1 MLTHVLY
8 NWLVVYLACFLA
20 VYGLISDRSRGG
32 CKIGF
37 NRRSTAFIAP
47 KTHEYRLT
55 LRAAENETATDKK
68 LYLVN
73 PRGFCEGVS
82 RAIRTVEETVRIFG
96 PPIYVKHEI
105 VHNEAVCDRLRAK
118 GVVFIEDLNLVPEN
132 SIIIYSAH
140 GIPPEIREIAKSRNL
155 VEIDASCPLV
165 NKVHVYVKNK
175 AKEGYKIV
183 LIGHKNHQEIIGT
196 SGEAPEAVTV
206 VENVSDVQ
214 SLDFPPD
221 TKLFYVTQTTLSLD
235 DCKHIKDALVAK
247 YPHIETIP
255 SGSICYA
262 TTNRQTAIHKV
273 TKLVDMVL
281 IVGSKLSSN
290 AKRLVEAALNRDVKS
305 YLIFDANDVTE
316 ELIGSARNIALSSSA
331 STPEDLTKSVMDKLS
346 SPPFNFVVEEFDGAV
361 ERVPNWRL
369 PRNLEQMI
377 KEHDESTN
385 QTVES

>member
-1 MLTHVLY
+1 MFTYVLY
-8 NWLVVYLACFLA
+8 SCLAVYLTSSLA
-20 VYGLISDRSRGG
+20 VYGRIAGRSQAG

-37 NRRSTAFIAP
+37 NRRLTAFITP
-47 KTHEYRLT
+47 KTHDYRHI
-55 LRAAENETATDKK
+55 LRAAERETTSDKK

-105 VHNEAVCDRLRAK
+105 VHNEAVCNRLRAK

-140 GIPPEIREIAKSRNL
+140 GISPEIRELAKSRNL

-214 SLDFPPD
+214 ALDFPTD

-305 YLIFDANDVTE
+305 YLVFDADDVTE
-316 ELIGSARNIALSSSA
+316 ELVGSARNIALSSSA
-331 STPEDLTKSVMDKLS
+331 STPEDLTQAVMDKLS

-369 PRNLEQMI
+369 PRYFMFAPVTYN
-377 KEHDESTN
+377 N
-385 QTVES
+385 V

>member
-1 MLTHVLY
+1 MFTHVLY
-8 NWLVVYLACFLA
+8 NWLVVYLSCFLS
-20 VYGLISDRSRGG
+20 VYGLITDRSQAG

-37 NRRSTAFIAP
+37 NRRSTGFIAS
-47 KTHEYRLT
+47 KTHEYRPI
-55 LRAAENETATDKK
+55 LRAAENETTTAKK

-105 VHNEAVCDRLRAK
+105 VHNEAVCNRLRAK

-305 YLIFDANDVTE
+305 YLVFDANDVTE
-316 ELIGSARNIALSSSA
+316 ELIGPARNIALSSSA

-369 PRNLEQMI
+369 PR
-377 KEHDESTN
+377 
-385 QTVES
+385 